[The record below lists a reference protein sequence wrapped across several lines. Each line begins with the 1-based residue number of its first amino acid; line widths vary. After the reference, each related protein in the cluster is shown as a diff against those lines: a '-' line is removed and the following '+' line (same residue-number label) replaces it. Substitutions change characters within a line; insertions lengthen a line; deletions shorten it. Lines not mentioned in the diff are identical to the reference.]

1 MIGLNDM
8 DQKVCDQ
15 DAEKKK
21 ESRNSMD
28 NQEEG
33 NWYRWR
39 WQSFN
44 KRRCEKQTDIVVIN
58 WSDSVRSCVHKKETG
73 VTVQENDA
81 SYKCNVTHVKKD
93 REPIS
98 VNKVC
103 EPNDVYVESSKSDA
117 RCVSYIA
124 PC

>member
-1 MIGLNDM
+1 MMDLDDM
-8 DQKVCDQ
+8 DQQVCDQ
-15 DAEKKK
+15 NAEKKK
-21 ESRNSMD
+21 ESRNTMD
-28 NQEEG
+28 NQGEG

-39 WQSFN
+39 WQIFN
-44 KRRCEKQTDIVVIN
+44 KRRCEKQADTVVIN

-73 VTVQENDA
+73 VTVQGNGA

>member
-1 MIGLNDM
+1 MTKFLINSD
-8 DQKVCDQ
+8 V
-15 DAEKKK
+15 KKQA
-21 ESRNSMD
+21 D
-28 NQEEG
+28 
-33 NWYRWR
+33 
-39 WQSFN
+39 
-44 KRRCEKQTDIVVIN
+44 TVVIN

-81 SYKCNVTHVKKD
+81 SYKGNVTHVKKD

>member
-21 ESRNSMD
+21 RNREIPWIIKGKEID
-28 NQEEG
+28 IAEG
-33 NWYRWR
+33 DKVLL
-39 WQSFN
+39 N
-44 KRRCEKQTDIVVIN
+44 KQRCKKQADTVVIN

-93 REPIS
+93 KKGPWTDF
-98 VNKVC
+98 C
-103 EPNDVYVESSKSDA
+103 
-117 RCVSYIA
+117 
-124 PC
+124 

>member
-1 MIGLNDM
+1 MMDLDDM
-8 DQKVCDQ
+8 DQQVSDQ
-15 DAEKKK
+15 NAEKKK
-21 ESRNSMD
+21 ESRNTMD
-28 NQEEG
+28 NQGEG

-39 WQSFN
+39 WQSFD
-44 KRRCEKQTDIVVIN
+44 KRRCEKKAGTVVIN

-73 VTVQENDA
+73 VTVQGNGA

>member
-1 MIGLNDM
+1 MTKFFLINSD
-8 DQKVCDQ
+8 V
-15 DAEKKK
+15 KKQA
-21 ESRNSMD
+21 D
-28 NQEEG
+28 
-33 NWYRWR
+33 
-39 WQSFN
+39 
-44 KRRCEKQTDIVVIN
+44 TVVIN
-58 WSDSVRSCVHKKETG
+58 WSDSVRSCVKETG

>member
-21 ESRNSMD
+21 ESRNTMD

-44 KRRCEKQTDIVVIN
+44 KRRCEKQADTVVIN

>member
-1 MIGLNDM
+1 MQRKKRNREIPWIIKGKEIDIAEGDKVVLNK
-8 DQKVCDQ
+8 QRC
-15 DAEKKK
+15 KKQA
-21 ESRNSMD
+21 D
-28 NQEEG
+28 
-33 NWYRWR
+33 
-39 WQSFN
+39 
-44 KRRCEKQTDIVVIN
+44 TVVIN

-81 SYKCNVTHVKKD
+81 SYKGNVTHVKKD

>member
-1 MIGLNDM
+1 MQRKKRNREIPWIIKGKEIDIAEG
-8 DQKVCDQ
+8 DKVLLINSDV
-15 DAEKKK
+15 KKQA
-21 ESRNSMD
+21 D
-28 NQEEG
+28 
-33 NWYRWR
+33 
-39 WQSFN
+39 
-44 KRRCEKQTDIVVIN
+44 TVVIN